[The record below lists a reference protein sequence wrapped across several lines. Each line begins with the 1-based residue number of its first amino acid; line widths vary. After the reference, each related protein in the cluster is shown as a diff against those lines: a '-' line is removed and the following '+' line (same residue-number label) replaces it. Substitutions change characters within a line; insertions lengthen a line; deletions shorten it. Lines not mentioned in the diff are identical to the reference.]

1 MNFDMELQLVPRSI
15 VRVSGGRGLGWQVV
29 PGCPPVLMH
38 RSFVE
43 TGYGRGLGWRMEFP
57 VPPPYPGRVVLSE
70 LQKIG
75 DVHPVSTPF
84 PSAEPKKS
92 LDTDLEVP
100 AVSTTAT
107 SGEEASSP
115 IPPHPAS
122 CVVGAQLEKIGDV
135 RPVST
140 PSPSAEPEKSADT
153 DLEVPVVLSTESSGE
168 EQSSQV
174 PASSTAVPLSTTSSL
189 PDKQVSRQSHHFDGA
204 ARRAW
209 LKQVTF
215 AIFRTWASSTTFTGT
230 ILIQE

>member
-1 MNFDMELQLVPRSI
+1 
-15 VRVSGGRGLGWQVV
+15 LGWQVV

-75 DVHPVSTPF
+75 DVRPVSTPF

-92 LDTDLEVP
+92 PDTDLEVP

-107 SGEEASSP
+107 SGEEESSP

-122 CVVGAQLEKIGDV
+122 CVVGDQLGLEKIDDV
-135 RPVST
+135 VPVST

-153 DLEVPVVLSTESSGE
+153 DFEVPVVLSTESIEE

-189 PDKQVSRQSHHFDGA
+189 PDKHVSRQSHHFDGA

-215 AIFRTWASSTTFTGT
+215 AVFRTWASIYDFYGNYSYTGVT
-230 ILIQE
+230 SVRIIFNFNLR